1 MFKTIFTTV
10 LSRQEWY
17 DAELRHTGV
26 LVHAVDSRRHMIV
39 CFLIRR
45 VFGVVAILAF
55 LGQIIALIVL
65 SLRNKASEPT
75 PSYLTTMVKVS
86 QIACTSLA
94 IVIQIYHWRALL
106 GVAAVLEIVPSTDED
121 IGKPKLLNY
130 IEEGHLDGNDILRK
144 ETDAICPA
152 DRELSYSEIVTG
164 DRSHCGYSSHTQ
176 RTETYLVGDV
186 YDNDEVDEAKGSADE
201 RNTSISGTRVA
212 GRRSLTRQTVYNR
225 CKSNADEDCPRPD
238 DIVHLN
244 VSAKDAVPLN
254 DLTSLLNGSHHAQ
267 LAAPHNPIVSDKTT
281 WVFVMA
287 TCICFLITSIPASIR
302 TYLGAFILYSLVTRI
317 LEIAAASLLL
327 SPFQIRNTAF
337 RKRLAAKIRESSG
350 LHSNA
355 STTVACRQDLEFNVG
370 VDSRNMRSAK
380 KSRYAE
386 VNGNDDNSSS
396 LTVSI
401 LHRPDESITGRNQ
414 PKDEPDGNMAW
425 DEGDSDHQTNLNG
438 SNILNYLEDQSN
450 GEEELWLS
458 KSGIDT
464 QKEGA
469 DISVISCTLDKSSE
483 VVVLK
488 EGKSGGAWVDR
499 WAKNIRGSDAGKL
512 SSPTQSNAPDN
523 KISCTSSVTS
533 GTNAFMIA
541 QRNQREA
548 KFRSLPSPKIQLCGT
563 VSPQSHSP
571 HQQLSPQQPPFDT
584 SRFGVRLSPHQ
595 QSRNSSSIKM
605 RSSSGSGYISGCEIS
620 PVGKSR
626 SLKPESPRSIAN
638 TDPVSPITTS
648 VMGTK
653 KVLTVKQ
660 NSSEV
665 RGMMT
670 LTTVRPQ
677 EQWGPTTTEK
687 IKMTVITTP
696 ESPIIITKLA
706 TQHRAEDEN
715 KFYES
720 WTKQSTSKL
729 TYRANARSS
738 AFEARSPRS
747 PKSPKS
753 PKSPDM
759 TSYDGDVEKDSNQG
773 SGKFLR
779 RKASASLGT
788 RGSARTVSSVTAPRS
803 GSIRPQQHSVSD
815 ASTPH
820 KTNDTTPS
828 ATLKSDA
835 KHMISAPSPSLLT
848 PITDFNYAAKE
859 I

>member
-1 MFKTIFTTV
+1 
-10 LSRQEWY
+10 
-17 DAELRHTGV
+17 
-26 LVHAVDSRRHMIV
+26 
-39 CFLIRR
+39 
-45 VFGVVAILAF
+45 
-55 LGQIIALIVL
+55 
-65 SLRNKASEPT
+65 
-75 PSYLTTMVKVS
+75 
-86 QIACTSLA
+86 
-94 IVIQIYHWRALL
+94 
-106 GVAAVLEIVPSTDED
+106 
-121 IGKPKLLNY
+121 
-130 IEEGHLDGNDILRK
+130 
-144 ETDAICPA
+144 
-152 DRELSYSEIVTG
+152 
-164 DRSHCGYSSHTQ
+164 
-176 RTETYLVGDV
+176 
-186 YDNDEVDEAKGSADE
+186 
-201 RNTSISGTRVA
+201 
-212 GRRSLTRQTVYNR
+212 
-225 CKSNADEDCPRPD
+225 
-238 DIVHLN
+238 
-244 VSAKDAVPLN
+244 
-254 DLTSLLNGSHHAQ
+254 
-267 LAAPHNPIVSDKTT
+267 
-281 WVFVMA
+281 
-287 TCICFLITSIPASIR
+287 
-302 TYLGAFILYSLVTRI
+302 
-317 LEIAAASLLL
+317 
-327 SPFQIRNTAF
+327 
-337 RKRLAAKIRESSG
+337 
-350 LHSNA
+350 
-355 STTVACRQDLEFNVG
+355 
-370 VDSRNMRSAK
+370 
-380 KSRYAE
+380 
-386 VNGNDDNSSS
+386 
-396 LTVSI
+396 
-401 LHRPDESITGRNQ
+401 
-414 PKDEPDGNMAW
+414 
-425 DEGDSDHQTNLNG
+425 
-438 SNILNYLEDQSN
+438 LEDQSN

-464 QKEGA
+464 QKEAA

-523 KISCTSSVTS
+523 KSSCTSSVTS

-541 QRNQREA
+541 QRNQSEA
-548 KFRSLPSPKIQLCGT
+548 KFRSLPSPKLQLSGT

-571 HQQLSPQQPPFDT
+571 HQHLSPQQPPFDT
-584 SRFGVRLSPHQ
+584 SRFGIRLSPHQ
-595 QSRNSSSIKM
+595 QSRDSSSVKM

-653 KVLTVKQ
+653 KVLIVKQ

-677 EQWGPTTTEK
+677 EQLGPTTTEK

-696 ESPIIITKLA
+696 ESPIARTKLA

-715 KFYES
+715 NFYEN

-738 AFEARSPRS
+738 AIEARSPRS
-747 PKSPKS
+747 PKSPISPKS

-759 TSYDGDVEKDSNQG
+759 TSYDGDVEKESKQG

-788 RGSARTVSSVTAPRS
+788 RGSTRTVSSVTAPRS
-803 GSIRPQQHSVSD
+803 GGIRPQQHSVSD

-820 KTNDTTPS
+820 KANDN
-828 ATLKSDA
+828 TLSVTMKLDA

-848 PITDFNYAAKE
+848 PITDFKYAAKE